1 MKRLPTIILGL
12 LLLLLTAC
20 SSATPNVTTPTPR
33 AVGGAQLPAPL
44 YVLDNGQI
52 ARIERDG
59 TTRALVTSE
68 TIEVQGFPPVATFGI
83 SPQGTLAFVV
93 GDLKADRLVLSGPK
107 GEDRRVRYE
116 VEGHELS
123 DIVWSPDGSQI
134 YLRLLNN
141 LDPPDIPS
149 GIYRMAAAD
158 GPLELLLA
166 DEPLPNAANSMQ
178 MAREYRPFMIAP
190 DGSRLL
196 VEVDDLTQN
205 SCTLAILPRDGSA
218 LLNLT
223 PPDGLA
229 IYCGD
234 ADWSADAARV
244 ALLAGDGAGP
254 QLWQVDAQSGAMLA
268 LATTNV
274 LARAPLWMPDGGL
287 RFIWASREGG
297 QGKLQFALAQLDAAQ
312 PTPAMIGPIF
322 REPLGQVL
330 WAADGSGAVT
340 VVAPEDQVVDLRW
353 MPVNGEALVL
363 PNTKQRIGDIA
374 WGPVE

>member
-1 MKRLPTIILGL
+1 MKRLSATILVFL
-12 LLLLLTAC
+12 LLLLAAC
-20 SSATPNVTTPTPR
+20 SSTAPNATTPTL
-33 AVGGAQLPAPL
+33 GAAGSTQLPAPL

-59 TTRALVTSE
+59 VSRALVTSE

-83 SPQGTLAFVV
+83 SPQGNLAFVV

-107 GEDRRVRYE
+107 GEDRRIRYE
-116 VEGHELS
+116 AEGHELS

-149 GIYRMAAAD
+149 GIYRMEAAG

-166 DEPLPNAANSMQ
+166 DDPLPDAANSMQ
-178 MAREYRPFMIAP
+178 MAHEYHPFKIAP
-190 DGSRLL
+190 DSSRLL
-196 VEVDDLTQN
+196 VEIDDLTQN
-205 SCTLAILPRDGSA
+205 SCTLGILPSDGSA
-218 LLNLT
+218 FLHLS
-223 PPDGLA
+223 PPDGLV

-234 ADWSADAARV
+234 ADWSADARRV

-254 QLWQVDAQSGAMLA
+254 QLWQADAQTGAMTA

-274 LARAPLWMPDGGL
+274 LARAPLWLPDGGL

-297 QGKLQFALAQLDAAQ
+297 QGKLQFALAQIAQ
-312 PTPAMIGPIF
+312 SQGTPTMIGPIF
-322 REPLGQVL
+322 HEPLGQVL
-330 WAADGSGAVT
+330 WAVDGSGAMT
-340 VVAPEDQVVDLRW
+340 VVAPEDQVLDLRW
-353 MPVNGEALVL
+353 MPVHGAAVAL
-363 PNTKQRIGDIA
+363 PNTKQRIGDLA

>member
-1 MKRLPTIILGL
+1 MP
-12 LLLLLTAC
+12 
-20 SSATPNVTTPTPR
+20 S
-33 AVGGAQLPAPL
+33 PL

-59 TTRALVTSE
+59 ITRALVTSE
-68 TIEVQGFPPVATFGI
+68 SIEVQGFPPVATFGI
-83 SPQGTLAFVV
+83 SAQGNLAFVV
-93 GDLKADRLVLSGPK
+93 GDLKADRLVLIGPK
-107 GEDRRVRYE
+107 GEDRRILYE
-116 VEGHELS
+116 VAGHELS

-149 GIYRMAAAD
+149 GIYRMQVAD
-158 GPLELLLA
+158 SSLELLLT
-166 DEPLPNAANSMQ
+166 DDPLPNAENVMQ
-178 MAREYRPFMIAP
+178 MAREYHPFLIAP
-190 DGSRLL
+190 DNSRLL
-196 VEVDDLTQN
+196 VEIDDLTQN
-205 SCTLAILPRDGSA
+205 RCSLGLLPSDGGA
-218 LLNLT
+218 FMPLN
-223 PPDGLA
+223 PPDGLS

-234 ADWSADAARV
+234 ANWRADASSV

-254 QLWQVDAQSGAMLA
+254 QLWEADAASGEMRA

-274 LARAPLWMPDGGL
+274 LARAPIWMADGGL

-297 QGKLQFALAQLDAAQ
+297 QGKLQFALAQLEEGQ
-312 PTPAMIGPIF
+312 NSPAMLAPIF

-330 WAADGSGAVT
+330 WAADGSGAVV
-340 VVAPEDQVVDLRW
+340 VVAPEGEVVDLRW
-353 MPVNGEALVL
+353 MPVQGEVVAL